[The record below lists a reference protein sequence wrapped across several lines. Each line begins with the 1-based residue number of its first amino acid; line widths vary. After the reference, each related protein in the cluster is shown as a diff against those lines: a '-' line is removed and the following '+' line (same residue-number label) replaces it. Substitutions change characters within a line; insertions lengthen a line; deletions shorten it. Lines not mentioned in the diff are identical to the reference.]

1 MKAGVMMENKE
12 AVVLSVT
19 ELEAEYERM
28 DDRRRLFALIRNTLY
43 ILVLVAA
50 IAVLVSVYILPVLHI
65 YGTSMTPALNN
76 GELVAAIKTSDL
88 KSGDVAAFYY
98 NNKLLVK
105 RVVGVP
111 GDWIDLKENG
121 DFYVNGELLD
131 EPYLEEKA
139 FGDCNITLPIQVPES
154 RYFLVGDHRSVSIDS
169 RNTAIGF
176 ISEEQIVG
184 KLIYRVWPLNSIGKI
199 K

>member
-1 MKAGVMMENKE
+1 MENKE

-28 DDRRRLFALIRNTLY
+28 DNRRRLFALIRNTLY

>member
-1 MKAGVMMENKE
+1 MENKE

-131 EPYLEEKA
+131 DPYLEEKA

-169 RNTAIGF
+169 RITAIGF

>member
-1 MKAGVMMENKE
+1 MEENQKVILPTL
-12 AVVLSVT
+12 A
-19 ELEAEYERM
+19 ELEEEYERVEHHIAFKSVL
-28 DDRRRLFALIRNTLY
+28 RSTLY
-43 ILVLVAA
+43 ILITVAA
-50 IAVLVSVYILPVLHI
+50 IAVLISVFYMPILHI
-65 YGTSMTPALNN
+65 YGTSMSPSLKD
-76 GELVAAIKTSDL
+76 GEFVAAIKTSDL
-88 KSGDVAAFYY
+88 QSGDVVAFYY

-131 EPYLEEKA
+131 EPYIEEKA
-139 FGDCNITLPIQVPES
+139 FGDCNITLPLQVPES

-169 RNTAIGF
+169 RNTAVGF
-176 ISEEQIVG
+176 VSEEQLVG
-184 KLIYRVWPLNSIGKI
+184 KLVYRVWPIENIGKV

>member
-1 MKAGVMMENKE
+1 MENKE

>member
-1 MKAGVMMENKE
+1 MMENKE

>member
-1 MKAGVMMENKE
+1 MMENKE

-28 DDRRRLFALIRNTLY
+28 DNRRRLFALIRNTLY